1 MADLA
6 LTYAGVDYLDRTRS
20 LVDGTTRPA
29 GISLRF
35 ISLPPNEVFRR
46 VAQHTEFDAA
56 EMSISTYMNL
66 VSRDDR
72 RYVGIPVFPSRNFR
86 HGYIFV
92 HRDSGINE
100 PRDLV
105 GRRIGVSEYQQTA
118 GVWVRAALMRDYGVM
133 PRDIK
138 WMEGAEWTP
147 GHVERN
153 AIPAPPGVSIE
164 AIPRE
169 KTLHGMLAG
178 GELDGMMS
186 PNRPPMLLD
195 GSGRVRRLFPNWVEV
210 EQDYYRRTG
219 FFPIMHMVVV
229 QRRIYDQYPWVAMSL
244 FDAFCDAQ
252 RSSWG
257 RMVQTGSLAVML
269 PWLPRELEETEQV
282 MGPNHWPY
290 GLKANRAVLEALCEY
305 HFEQG
310 LSERRLRPE
319 DLFAVETHDAPTPLG
334 PKRYSR

>member
-1 MADLA
+1 MGDLA

-20 LVDGTTRPA
+20 LVDGTTQPA

-35 ISLPPNEVFRR
+35 VSLPPNELFRR
-46 VAQHTEFDAA
+46 VTQHLEFDAA

-66 VSRDDR
+66 VSRGDGR
-72 RYVGIPVFPSRNFR
+72 HVGIPVFPSLNFR
-86 HGYIFV
+86 HVYIFV
-92 HRDSGINE
+92 HRDSGINA
-100 PRDLV
+100 PKDLV

-133 PRDIK
+133 PQDIK
-138 WMEGAEWTP
+138 WLEGAEWTP
-147 GHVERN
+147 GYVERN

-164 AIPRE
+164 AIPPE
-169 KTLHGMLAG
+169 KTLHRMLAA
-178 GELDGMMS
+178 GELDGMVS

-195 GSGRVRRLFPNWVEV
+195 GSGLVRRLFPNWVEV

-229 QRRIYDQYPWVAMSL
+229 QRRIYEQYLWVAMSL
-244 FDAFCDAQ
+244 FDTFCDAQ

-269 PWLPRELEETEQV
+269 PWLPREIEETEQV
-282 MGPNHWPY
+282 MGPNHWRY
-290 GLKANRAVLEALCEY
+290 GLQANRRVLEALCEY

-310 LSERRLRPE
+310 LSERRLGPE
-319 DLFAVETHDAPTPLG
+319 DLFAPETHDAPTPLG
-334 PKRYSR
+334 PKR